1 MQWLNATLESEY
13 DLVRVWRDTP
23 QMTMQ
28 QLRHKALGQDLMC
41 LCFEGDGAL
50 YRLLQTVR
58 HPHLPR
64 IYEVRQEGNRCLVL
78 EEYLSGSTVAQILE
92 NGLYTE
98 DGVRRVMAAVCE
110 GAGFLHRHGY
120 IHRDIKPE
128 NVMVCD
134 NGRVVLLDFDIA
146 REYKPHARQDTCVIG
161 TAGYA
166 APEQF
171 GVAQTDTRSDLF
183 AMGVM
188 MNVMLTGQ
196 HPTRQ
201 AAIGKLAPI
210 IEKCTQ
216 LDPNKRYADVWELKE
231 RLLY

>member
-1 MQWLNATLESEY
+1 MQWLNAALQSEY
-13 DLVRVWRDTP
+13 ELVRVLRDTP
-23 QMTMQ
+23 KLTMR
-28 QLRHKALGQDLMC
+28 QLRHKQLGRDLVF
-41 LCFEGDGAL
+41 LSFEGDGAL

-64 IYEVRQEGNRCLVL
+64 IYEVRQEGNHCLVL
-78 EEYLSGSTVAQILE
+78 EEYLDGSTVAQILE

-98 DGVRRVMAAVCE
+98 AGVRRVMAAVCD
-110 GAGFLHRHGY
+110 GVGFLHRHGY

-128 NVMVCD
+128 NVMVCSD
-134 NGRVVLLDFDIA
+134 GRVVLLDFDSA
-146 REYKPHARQDTCVIG
+146 REYKPQAGQDTCVVG

-171 GVAQTDTRSDLF
+171 GVTQTDARSDLF

-196 HPTRQ
+196 HPTRK
-201 AAIGKLAPI
+201 AAKGRLAPLI
-210 IEKCTQ
+210 DKCTQ
-216 LDPNKRYADVWELKE
+216 LDPNKRFADVWELKE
-231 RLLY
+231 RLV

>member
-23 QMTMQ
+23 QMTMR
-28 QLRHKALGQDLMC
+28 QLRHKALGRDLMY
-41 LCFEGDGAL
+41 LSFEGDGAV

-98 DGVRRVMAAVCE
+98 DGVQRVMAAVCE

-134 NGRVVLLDFDIA
+134 DGRVVLLDFDIA
-146 REYKPHARQDTCVIG
+146 REYKPHARQDTCVVG

-188 MNVMLTGQ
+188 MNVMLTGR

-201 AAIGKLAPI
+201 AATGKLAPI

-216 LDPNKRYADVWELKE
+216 LDPNKRYADVWALKKH
-231 RLLY
+231 LLH

>member
-1 MQWLNATLESEY
+1 MQWLNATLQSEY
-13 DLVRVWRDTP
+13 ELVRVLRDTP
-23 QMTMQ
+23 KLTMR
-28 QLRHKALGQDLMC
+28 QLRHKQLGQDLVC

-50 YRLLQTVR
+50 YRLLQTVC

-64 IYEVRQEGNRCLVL
+64 IYEVRQEENRCMVL
-78 EEYLSGSTVAQILE
+78 EEYLGGSTVAQILE

-98 DGVRRVMAAVCE
+98 EGVRRVMAAVCD
-110 GAGFLHRHGY
+110 GVGFLHRHGY

-128 NVMVCD
+128 NVMICTD
-134 NGRVVLLDFDIA
+134 GRVVLLDFDIA
-146 REYKPHARQDTCVIG
+146 REYKPQAGQDTCVIG

-171 GVAQTDTRSDLF
+171 GVTQTDARSDLF

-196 HPTRQ
+196 HPTRK
-201 AAIGKLAPI
+201 AAKGRLAPLI
-210 IEKCTQ
+210 NKCTQ
-216 LDPNKRYADVWELKE
+216 LDPNKRFADVWELKE